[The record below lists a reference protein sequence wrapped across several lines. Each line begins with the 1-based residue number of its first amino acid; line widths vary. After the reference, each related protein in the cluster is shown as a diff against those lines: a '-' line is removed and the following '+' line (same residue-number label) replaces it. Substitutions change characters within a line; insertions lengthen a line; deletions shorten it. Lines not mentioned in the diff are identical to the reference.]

1 MAMTNTSSLKKSN
14 LLRIVQT
21 IKALGPVSKPDIA
34 TATGLTGASVHNLVK
49 ELEGK
54 GLVKE
59 IGLSSSSGGRKAS
72 LYTFNSSC
80 FYLIG
85 FTATLNTMSTALYD
99 LDFTTLYHND
109 VDFSLNGNSV
119 ESGITTMVEEVRK
132 AVEVAAGMPGAL
144 LGVGVSVPGL
154 VDYEKGVVIRLTN
167 APRWKNVPVRDILKR
182 ELGQSAV
189 VDKDTNAALLH
200 IRQTRTQA
208 SPVNAVFLSISHG
221 IGAGLYLN
229 GGIFRSNHGLAGE
242 VGHLSV
248 DSEGKLCN
256 CGNRGCLE
264 LYISNRALYE
274 KAKAILPSL
283 DREMNCTDN
292 CIETIAAAMEAD
304 GVAPMT
310 LYEEASDR
318 LARCIGDTIRMYD
331 PDEVIIEC
339 AWLRRYEEIYLKLCA
354 SVFDNNNLIDRS
366 AVTISLNT
374 VEDIWVKGAASLV
387 YDRQF
392 SDYTSELMGFSSDS
406 GEA

>member
-1 MAMTNTSSLKKSN
+1 MTNTSSLKKSN

-21 IKALGPVSKPDIA
+21 IKALGPVSKPEIA
-34 TATGLTGASVHNLVK
+34 VSTGLTGASVHNLVK
-49 ELEGK
+49 ELESK

-72 LYTFNSSC
+72 LYTFNSSS

-85 FTATLNTMSTALYD
+85 FTATLNTMTAAVYD
-99 LDFTTLYHND
+99 LDYNTLYQND
-109 VDFSLNGNSV
+109 VDFNLPANSV
-119 ESGITTMVEEVRK
+119 ESGMTTVVEEVRK
-132 AVEVAAGMPGAL
+132 AVEHAAVMPGTL
-144 LGVGVSVPGL
+144 LGIGVSFPGL

-167 APRWKNVPVRDILKR
+167 APRWKNVPVRDVLER
-182 ELGQSAV
+182 ELGQPTV

-200 IRQTRTQA
+200 IRQSRTQA
-208 SPVNAVFLSISHG
+208 APVNAVFLSISHG

-242 VGHLSV
+242 IGHLSV
-248 DSEGKLCN
+248 DCEGKLCN
-256 CGNRGCLE
+256 CDNRGCLE

-274 KAKAILPSL
+274 KAKEMLPSL
-283 DREMNCTDN
+283 DREMNYADN
-292 CIETIAAAMEAD
+292 CIETIAAAMEKD
-304 GVAPMT
+304 GVSPMT
-310 LYEEASDR
+310 MFTAASDR

-339 AWLRRYEEIYLKLCA
+339 AWLRRYEEIYRQLCE

-374 VEDIWVKGAASLV
+374 VENIWVKGAAALV
-387 YDRQF
+387 YDKQF
-392 SDYTSELMGFSSDS
+392 SNYTSELMGFSSEA

>member
-21 IKALGPVSKPDIA
+21 IKALGPVSKPEIA
-34 TATGLTGASVHNLVK
+34 AATGLTGASVHNLVK
-49 ELEGK
+49 ELESK

-72 LYTFNSSC
+72 LYTFNSSS

-85 FTATLNTMSTALYD
+85 FTATLNTMSAALLD
-99 LDFTTLYHND
+99 LDFNTLYHNA

-132 AVEVAAGMPGAL
+132 AVEVAAGMPGTL

-154 VDYEKGVVIRLTN
+154 VDYDKGVVIRLTN
-167 APRWKNVPVRDILKR
+167 APRWKNVPVRDILER
-182 ELGQSAV
+182 ELGQPAV
-189 VDKDTNAALLH
+189 IDKDTNAALLH

-208 SPVNAVFLSISHG
+208 APVNAVFLSISHG

-242 VGHLSV
+242 IGHLSV
-248 DSEGKLCN
+248 DGEGKLCN

-274 KAKAILPSL
+274 KAKQMLPSL
-283 DREMNCTDN
+283 GREMRCTDE
-292 CIETIAAAMEAD
+292 CIETIALAMEKD
-304 GVAPMT
+304 GVSPMT
-310 LYEEASDR
+310 LYKEASDR

-339 AWLRRYEEIYLKLCA
+339 AWLRRYEEIYRQLCE
-354 SVFDNNNLIDRS
+354 SVFDTNNLIDRS
-366 AVTISLNT
+366 DVNISLNT
-374 VEDIWVKGAASLV
+374 VEDIWVKGAASLA

-392 SDYTSELMGFSSDS
+392 SNYTSELMGFDGEI

>member
-1 MAMTNTSSLKKSN
+1 M
-14 LLRIVQT
+14 
-21 IKALGPVSKPDIA
+21 IKALGPVSKPEIA
-34 TATGLTGASVHNLVK
+34 ASTGLTGASVHNLVK
-49 ELEGK
+49 ELESK

-72 LYTFNSSC
+72 LYTFNSSS

-85 FTATLNTMSTALYD
+85 FTATLNTMTAAVFD
-99 LDFTTLYHND
+99 LDFNTLYIRD
-109 VDFSLNGNSV
+109 VDFNLAGNSV
-119 ESGITTMVEEVRK
+119 ESGITTMVEEVRR
-132 AVEVAAGMPGAL
+132 AVESASGMPGTL
-144 LGVGVSVPGL
+144 LGVGVSFPGL
-154 VDYEKGVVIRLTN
+154 VDYDKGVVIRLTN
-167 APRWKNVPVRDILKR
+167 APRWKNVPVKDILER
-182 ELGQSAV
+182 ELGQPTV

-200 IRQTRTQA
+200 IRQSRIQA
-208 SPVNAVFLSISHG
+208 APVNAVFLSISHG

-242 VGHLSV
+242 IGHLSV
-248 DSEGKLCN
+248 DCEGKLCN

-274 KAKAILPSL
+274 KAKQVLPSL
-283 DREMNCTDN
+283 DREMNYADN

-304 GVAPMT
+304 GIAPMT

-339 AWLRRYEEIYLKLCA
+339 AWLRRYEEIYRKLCA

-366 AVTISLNT
+366 AVSISLNT

-406 GEA
+406 SEA